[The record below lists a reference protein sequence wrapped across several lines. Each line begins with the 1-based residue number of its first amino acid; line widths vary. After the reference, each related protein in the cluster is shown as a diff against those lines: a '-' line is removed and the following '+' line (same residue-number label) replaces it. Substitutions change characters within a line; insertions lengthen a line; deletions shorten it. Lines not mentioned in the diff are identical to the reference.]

1 MSINSFRLPGFII
14 SLFLLFSAAYSHA
27 QVLVGQ
33 TQAIDLEKP
42 AEYTIGGMTVSGSN
56 NFDSEA
62 VILFTG
68 LTVGDKVM
76 IPGDRIAQAIKN
88 LWKQQ
93 LFSDIK
99 IRVAEV
105 RPGNVVFLN
114 IELGERARLS
124 KFKFT
129 GVTKGE
135 VDDIK
140 PKINLKLG
148 TILTENVLQI
158 TENIVTKFYV
168 DKGYMKTRVS
178 IVQTPDTILYNSIIL
193 DIKVNKG
200 KRVKIKNIQFERIK
214 GTSVARVKGNKWYEI
229 YKRDPNKEL
238 TNGQLLRAM
247 KDTKIKKRYR
257 IFSTS
262 KFLDKNYK
270 KDKAKVI
277 DKYNARGYRNAKIVS
292 DTVIYDSAANTVSIK
307 MKLDEGNKFFFRNIR
322 WVGNTK
328 YSAELLNGML
338 GIKKGEIYN
347 KETLQ
352 ERLVINAN
360 STDVSSLYLDD
371 GYLSFQAVP
380 VEVAVEND
388 SIDFEIRVFEG
399 KQYRI
404 NKVILIGN
412 SKTNDHVAMREIW
425 TRPGD
430 LFSRSDIIRTQR
442 ELSQLGYFDPEKM
455 GVNPI
460 QNPKNGT
467 VDIEYTVE
475 EKPSDQ
481 VELSGGFGA
490 GRVVGTLGLSF
501 SNFSLRNF
509 FKKDAWAPLPSGD
522 GQRLSVRAQ
531 SNGTYFQSYNLSFTE
546 PWLGGKKPNA
556 FSVSFSHSVQT
567 NGQRKYNKVD
577 GEKVLN
583 ADRQS
588 LLISGISVGI
598 GKKLQWPDDFFSIYH
613 QLQYQYYQLNNFSNV
628 FSFANGYSNSINYM
642 LNITRRSD
650 DQPIFARSGSI
661 LSYTF
666 KATPPYSLFSKK
678 DVSAMTDQQKY
689 KFVEYYKMKFTSSF
703 FTQITKNLVLNTR
716 AGFGFL
722 GKYNSKYGPAPFER
736 YYLGGS
742 ALTGFS
748 LDGREI
754 IGLRGYD
761 DYSLAPST
769 GGLIISKYTAELRY
783 LLSPNPSATIFVM
796 GFLEAGNT
804 WNQSRDYNPFVVKRS
819 GGVGARVFMP
829 MFGLLGLDYGWR
841 FDDVTGRPD
850 MAKGQFHF
858 TIGMNLGE
866 L

>member
-1 MSINSFRLPGFII
+1 MRIKSIIFSGFFI
-14 SLFLLFSAAYSHA
+14 SLFLLVSTANA
-27 QVLVGQ
+27 QVLIGSSNELNM
-33 TQAIDLEKP
+33 DKP
-42 AEYTIGGMTVSGSN
+42 TEYTIGGISVSGSN

-68 LTVGDKVM
+68 LSVGDKVL
-76 IPGDRIAQAIKN
+76 IPGDRIAAAIKN

-99 IRVAEV
+99 IRVAEI

-129 GVTKGE
+129 GVSKGE

-148 TILTENVLQI
+148 TILTENVLQN
-158 TENIVTKFYV
+158 TQNIVTKFYV
-168 DKGYMKTRVS
+168 DKGYMQTKVN
-178 IVQTPDTILYNSIIL
+178 IVQTTDTILANSIIL
-193 DIKVNKG
+193 DINVNKG
-200 KRVKIKNIQFERIK
+200 KRVKIAKIEFERIK
-214 GTSVARVKGNKWYEI
+214 GTTKAKVKGNKWYEI

-238 TNGQLLRAM
+238 TNGQLMRAM
-247 KDTKIKKRYR
+247 KDTKVKKPYR
-257 IFSTS
+257 IFSSS
-262 KFLDKNYK
+262 KFLEKNYK
-270 KDKAKVI
+270 QDKAKVM
-277 DKYNARGYRNAKIVS
+277 DKYNARGYRNAKIVA
-292 DTVIYDSAANTVSIK
+292 DTVIYDSVSNSVSIK

-328 YSAELLNGML
+328 YNTELLSGML
-338 GIKKGEIYN
+338 GIKKGDIYS

-352 ERLVINAN
+352 ERLVINQN

-404 NKVILIGN
+404 NRILLMGN
-412 SKTNDHVAMREIW
+412 TKTNDHVVLREIR

-430 LFSRSDIIRTQR
+430 LFNRSDIIKTQR

-455 GVNPI
+455 GVNPV

-501 SNFSLRNF
+501 SNFSLRNL

-522 GQRLSVRAQ
+522 GQRLSLRAQ
-531 SNGTYFQSYNLSFTE
+531 SNGSYYQGYNFSFTE
-546 PWLGGKKPNA
+546 PWFGGKKPYSL
-556 FSVSFSHSVQT
+556 SVSLSHSVQT
-567 NGQRKYNKVD
+567 NGYTKY
-577 GEKVLN
+577 EKVNGVKTLN
-583 ADRQS
+583 PLRQS
-588 LLISGISVGI
+588 LLISGVSVGI
-598 GKKLQWPDDFFSIYH
+598 GKQLQWPDEYFQIYH
-613 QLQYQYYQLNNFSNV
+613 QLSYQYYQLNNFNNV
-628 FSFANGYSNSINYM
+628 FSFANGYSNNINYT
-642 LNITRRSD
+642 LNISRRSD

-661 LSYTF
+661 ISLTF
-666 KATPPYSLFSKK
+666 KGTPPYSLFSNK
-678 DVSAMTDQQKY
+678 DVSTMTDQQKY
-689 KFVEYYKMKFTSSF
+689 KFVEYHKWKFTSSF
-703 FTQITKNLVLNTR
+703 FTQLSKNLVLNTR

-722 GKYNSKYGPAPFER
+722 GKYNAKYGPAPFER

-769 GGLIISKYTAELRY
+769 GGLIISKYTAEMRY
-783 LLSPNPSATIFVM
+783 LLSPNPSATIFVL
-796 GFLEAGNT
+796 GFLEAGST
-804 WNQSRDYNPFVVKRS
+804 WNRFRDYNPFEVKRS
-819 GGVGARVFMP
+819 GGLGARVFLP

-841 FDDVTGRPD
+841 FDNVTGRSD

>member
-1 MSINSFRLPGFII
+1 MRIKSIIFSGFFI
-14 SLFLLFSAAYSHA
+14 SLFLLVSTANA
-27 QVLVGQ
+27 QVLIGSSNELNM
-33 TQAIDLEKP
+33 DKP
-42 AEYTIGGMTVSGSN
+42 TEYTIGGISVSGSN

-68 LTVGDKVM
+68 LSVGDKVL
-76 IPGDRIAQAIKN
+76 IPGDRIAAAIKN

-99 IRVAEV
+99 IRVAEI

-129 GVTKGE
+129 GVSKGE

-148 TILTENVLQI
+148 TILTENVLQN
-158 TENIVTKFYV
+158 TQNIVTKFYV
-168 DKGYMKTRVS
+168 DKGYMQTKVN
-178 IVQTPDTILYNSIIL
+178 IVQTTDTILANSIIL
-193 DIKVNKG
+193 DINVNKG
-200 KRVKIKNIQFERIK
+200 KRVKIAKIEFERIK
-214 GTSVARVKGNKWYEI
+214 GTTKAKVKGNKWYEI

-238 TNGQLLRAM
+238 TNGQLMRAM
-247 KDTKIKKRYR
+247 KDTKVKKPYR
-257 IFSTS
+257 IFSSS
-262 KFLDKNYK
+262 KFLEKNYK
-270 KDKAKVI
+270 QDKAKVM
-277 DKYNARGYRNAKIVS
+277 DKYNARGYRNAKIVA
-292 DTVIYDSAANTVSIK
+292 DTVIYDSVSNSVSIK

-328 YSAELLNGML
+328 YNTELLSGML
-338 GIKKGEIYN
+338 GIKKGDIYS

-352 ERLVINAN
+352 ERLVINQN

-404 NKVILIGN
+404 NRILLMGN
-412 SKTNDHVAMREIW
+412 TKTNDHVVLREIR

-430 LFSRSDIIRTQR
+430 LFNRSDIIKTQR

-455 GVNPI
+455 GVNPV

-501 SNFSLRNF
+501 SNFSLRNL

-522 GQRLSVRAQ
+522 GQRLSLRAQ
-531 SNGTYFQSYNLSFTE
+531 SNGSYYQGYNFSFTE
-546 PWLGGKKPNA
+546 PWFGGKKPYSL
-556 FSVSFSHSVQT
+556 SVSLSHSVQT
-567 NGQRKYNKVD
+567 NGYTKY
-577 GEKVLN
+577 EKVNGVKTLN
-583 ADRQS
+583 PLRQS
-588 LLISGISVGI
+588 LLISGVSVGI
-598 GKKLQWPDDFFSIYH
+598 GKQLQWPDEYFQIYH
-613 QLQYQYYQLNNFSNV
+613 QLSYQYYQLNNFNNV
-628 FSFANGYSNSINYM
+628 FSFANGYSNNINYT
-642 LNITRRSD
+642 LNISRRSD

-661 LSYTF
+661 ISLTF
-666 KATPPYSLFSKK
+666 KGTPPYSLFSNK
-678 DVSAMTDQQKY
+678 DVSTMTDQQKY
-689 KFVEYYKMKFTSSF
+689 KFVEYHKWKFTSSF
-703 FTQITKNLVLNTR
+703 FTQLSKNLVLNTR

-722 GKYNSKYGPAPFER
+722 GKYNAKYGPAPFER

-769 GGLIISKYTAELRY
+769 GGLIISKYTAEMRY
-783 LLSPNPSATIFVM
+783 LLSPNPSATIFVL
-796 GFLEAGNT
+796 GFLEAGST
-804 WNQSRDYNPFVVKRS
+804 WNRFRDYNPFEVKCS
-819 GGVGARVFMP
+819 GGLGARVFLP

-841 FDDVTGRPD
+841 FDNVTGRSD